1 MEILLGGLSSVLFGA
16 ADFLGGEGS
25 KRAPAASIVLWSGVI
40 SFPMITVVAL
50 RVGGDARVGD
60 FVLGV
65 LAGVSGALGLVLL
78 FAGLARGKAAAVAPV
93 SAVAGAMIPVFVAL
107 IGGERPSELAWAGVA
122 LAIPA
127 ILLSAWVSDPGETPG
142 GGLPYGLAAG
152 LGFGGFI
159 SIIQFTSEDSNLL
172 PLIASRGAAMAVVL
186 ALGVFGVW
194 KVVGFSGVP
203 RRIVAANG
211 ILDVTANVTLL
222 LAVRAGSL
230 ALVAVAASFY
240 PAVTVLMARLVNA
253 EHLRKRQVLGL
264 VLTLVALA
272 AIALG

>member
-93 SAVAGAMIPVFVAL
+93 SAVAGAMLPVFVAL

-127 ILLSAWVSDPGETPG
+127 ILLSAWVSDPGAAPG
-142 GGLPYGLAAG
+142 GGLFYGLAAG
-152 LGFGGFI
+152 LGFGGFT
-159 SIIQFTSEDSNLL
+159 SIIQSTSEDSNLL
-172 PLIASRGAAMAVVL
+172 PLIASRGAAMVVVL
-186 ALGVFGVW
+186 ALGAFGVW

-211 ILDVTANVTLL
+211 VFDVTANVTLL
-222 LAVRAGSL
+222 LALRAGSL

-240 PAVTVLMARLVNA
+240 PAVTVLMARMVNA
-253 EHLRKRQVLGL
+253 ENLRKRQLLGL
-264 VLTLVALA
+264 ALTLVALA